1 MADLADRAASNP
13 IVAAAR
19 STFISMGILPVL
31 LIGSLILFGT
41 LEERFLDGRNLFNVV
56 RQTTYLA
63 IVSMGQMV
71 CLLTAGFDLS
81 IGSTMALTSVV
92 SALVIISYLASSP
105 EAYTTAIILGL
116 IAGIGVGV
124 IVGSINGIGVAV
136 FNVPPFMMTL
146 GMLSVVLGVALTISG
161 GTPIY
166 GIPKVFKEVF
176 GYGRLFEIPAPV
188 YYTVGIVR
196 GPLFHHQ
203 LDQDGPLLLC
213 HWQQSTGRAPVGHKN
228 AQTSFLRLH
237 HFARCSRRVSGC
249 C

>member
-1 MADLADRAASNP
+1 MADIADRPASNP

-19 STFISMGILPVL
+19 SIFISMGILPVL
-31 LIGSLILFGT
+31 LIGSVILFRDHG
-41 LEERFLDGRNLFNVV
+41 RAFLDGRNLFNVV

-105 EAYTTAIILGL
+105 EAYTMAIILGL

-166 GIPKVFKEVF
+166 A
-176 GYGRLFEIPAPV
+176 YR
-188 YYTVGIVR
+188 R
-196 GPLFHHQ
+196 
-203 LDQDGPLLLC
+203 
-213 HWQQSTGRAPVGHKN
+213 SSR
-228 AQTSFLRLH
+228 
-237 HFARCSRRVSGC
+237 RCSDTAGCSKSRRRCTTRSDCSWPSFSSSIGPRWAVTFTRSAATDGLRVC
-249 C
+249 RV